1 MAYVAR
7 SVSGPEPQPI
17 LSIPTEAA
25 IFLVLT
31 VRPGSEAEVGAALAD
46 VSGLKR
52 SVGFRVPEAEL
63 TLVVGIGAALWDR
76 LTRRPRPADL
86 HPFRELNGARHRAV
100 ATPGDLLF
108 HIRAHRFDLCF
119 ELAQRL
125 TERLRGLVDV
135 VDEVHGFRSFD
146 ERDVLG
152 FVDGTENPEGQAA
165 SEAVLIGD
173 EDAAYA
179 GGSYVIVQK
188 YVHDLRAWDALST
201 EEQEL
206 AIGRT
211 KLNDIEMP
219 DEDKP
224 PNSHLALNV
233 IEGPDGE
240 ERQIMRFNMPFG
252 RVGAEEF
259 GTYYIAYARTSELI
273 ELMLTNMFIG
283 DPPGNTDRIL
293 DFSTAV
299 TGTLF
304 FVPSGE
310 LLESLAPDE
319 ESAPADGDSD
329 AGEPAPDSD
338 SDSDSRL
345 RRAQRRITRH
355 RQSAT
360 CIARQLTRPH
370 GTVARRACPTC
381 LTGHGRLKAHPLA
394 RHAASPKRGAQHNR
408 PGRIQSSTPRGGRDR
423 DLTPANIG
431 RKVVGLQYL
440 VVLDIHR
447 AERRSPALRAQQ
459 PDAVAAGPEP
469 EGEQIDPALAV
480 VRELPHAAA
489 RARPRSRRRDERKL

>member
-1 MAYVAR
+1 MAYVAPT
-7 SVSGPEPQPI
+7 VTAPEPQSI

-46 VSGLKR
+46 ASGLKR

-76 LTRRPRPADL
+76 VTRRPRPADL

-100 ATPGDLLF
+100 ATAGDLLF

-165 SEAVLIGD
+165 GEAVLIGD

-252 RVGAEEF
+252 RVGADEF
-259 GTYYIAYARTSELI
+259 GTYYIGYARTSELI
-273 ELMLTNMFIG
+273 EQMLTNMFIG

-304 FVPSGE
+304 FVPSGD
-310 LLESLAPDE
+310 LLESLAPEDE
-319 ESAPADGDSD
+319 NLAADGESDPGDGELQAGDS
-329 AGEPAPDSD
+329 SD
-338 SDSDSRL
+338 SGDSGDGSLGIGSL
-345 RRAQRRITRH
+345 R
-355 RQSAT
+355 
-360 CIARQLTRPH
+360 P
-370 GTVARRACPTC
+370 
-381 LTGHGRLKAHPLA
+381 
-394 RHAASPKRGAQHNR
+394 AQH
-408 PGRIQSSTPRGGRDR
+408 
-423 DLTPANIG
+423 
-431 RKVVGLQYL
+431 
-440 VVLDIHR
+440 DI
-447 AERRSPALRAQQ
+447 
-459 PDAVAAGPEP
+459 
-469 EGEQIDPALAV
+469 
-480 VRELPHAAA
+480 
-489 RARPRSRRRDERKL
+489 

>member
-1 MAYVAR
+1 MAYVAP
-7 SVSGPEPQPI
+7 SVTAPEPQSI

-31 VRPGSEAEVGAALAD
+31 VRAGSEAEVGAALGDA
-46 VSGLKR
+46 SGLKR

-152 FVDGTENPEGQAA
+152 FVDGTENPEGAAA

-173 EDAAYA
+173 EDAAFA

-206 AIGRT
+206 VIGRT
-211 KLNDIEMP
+211 KLNDIELP

-240 ERQIMRFNMPFG
+240 ERQVMRFNMPFG

-273 ELMLTNMFIG
+273 EQMLTNMFIG

-310 LLESLAPDE
+310 LLESLAPDG
-319 ESAPADGDSD
+319 ESDPGDS
-329 AGEPAPDSD
+329 EPPASD
-338 SDSDSRL
+338 SSDSSDSRRFRRRIARHRESATVTVAGRATRSSQACRL
-345 RRAQRRITRH
+345 GRAPGPRRGPDSPGRRPEDRTTSVSRRA
-355 RQSAT
+355 
-360 CIARQLTRPH
+360 
-370 GTVARRACPTC
+370 
-381 LTGHGRLKAHPLA
+381 
-394 RHAASPKRGAQHNR
+394 
-408 PGRIQSSTPRGGRDR
+408 
-423 DLTPANIG
+423 
-431 RKVVGLQYL
+431 
-440 VVLDIHR
+440 
-447 AERRSPALRAQQ
+447 
-459 PDAVAAGPEP
+459 
-469 EGEQIDPALAV
+469 
-480 VRELPHAAA
+480 
-489 RARPRSRRRDERKL
+489 